1 MIKPAKKFLDRAKR
15 QLRRYQKILKS
26 ARSRDVGESDT
37 VLIAT
42 DFLADV
48 LGYDKYSEIT
58 AEFVIRSTFC
68 DLAIKTNGQLR
79 FLIEVKAIGTELKE
93 NHLRQAVDY
102 AANQGAEWVMLTNGA
117 AWRAYRIRFEQ
128 PVSHDLVFEL
138 DLLDPD
144 CKTSDLVRTLYL
156 ISREAVGG
164 EAIDRYWQQKEAT
177 NRFVVAQLLLSLP
190 LLAAL
195 RRELRRLAPGIR
207 VTEET
212 LGELLQLEVLKR
224 DVLEG
229 DKAEAAGKRVRR
241 ATRKRERERAAEAEE
256 QGQLT
261 PLAVGPVSSAVAAA
275 TLAGVH

>member
-1 MIKPAKKFLDRAKR
+1 MIKPSKRFLDRAKR

-79 FLIEVKAIGTELKE
+79 FLIEVKAIGTDLKE

-102 AANQGAEWVMLTNGA
+102 GANQGAEWVILTNGA
-117 AWRAYRIRFEQ
+117 DWRAYRIRFEQ

-138 DLLDPD
+138 DLLDPE
-144 CKTSDLVRTLYL
+144 CRTSDLVEMLYL

-164 EAIDRYWQQKEAT
+164 EEIDRYWRQKEAT
-177 NRFVVAQLLLSLP
+177 NRFVIAQLLLSPPMLT
-190 LLAAL
+190 AL

-229 DKAEAAGKRVRR
+229 DKAETAGKRVRR
-241 ATRKRERERAAEAEE
+241 ATRKRERDRAAEEE
-256 QGQLT
+256 EKPVT
-261 PLAVGPVSSAVAAA
+261 PIAAAPLSAAPITVKPVS
-275 TLAGVH
+275 VH

>member
-1 MIKPAKKFLDRAKR
+1 MIKPSKRFLARAKG

-26 ARSRDVGESDT
+26 AQSRDVGESDT
-37 VLIAT
+37 VLIVT

-68 DLAIKTNGQLR
+68 DLAIKTNGDLR
-79 FLIEVKAIGTELKE
+79 FLIEVKAIGTSLKE

-102 AANQGAEWVMLTNGA
+102 GANQGAEWVILTNGA
-117 AWRAYRIRFEQ
+117 DWRAYRIRFEQ
-128 PVSHDLVFEL
+128 PIAHDLVFEL
-138 DLLDPD
+138 DLLDSE
-144 CKTSDLVRTLYL
+144 CKPSDLIQMLYL

-164 EAIDRYWQQKEAT
+164 EEIDRYWRQKEAT
-177 NRFVVAQLLLSLP
+177 NRFVIAQLLLSPP
-190 LLAAL
+190 LLTAL

-212 LGELLQLEVLKR
+212 LAELLQVEVLKR

-229 DKAEAAGKRVRR
+229 DKAGTAAKRVRR
-241 ATRKRERERAAEAEE
+241 ATRKRERERVSEEEADSRISVV
-256 QGQLT
+256 
-261 PLAVGPVSSAVAAA
+261 PLSVEAITVKPVG
-275 TLAGVH
+275 TH

>member
-1 MIKPAKKFLDRAKR
+1 MIKPSKRFLNRAKS

-26 ARSRDVGESDT
+26 AQSRDVGESDT

-68 DLAIKTNGQLR
+68 DLAIKTNGELR
-79 FLIEVKAIGTELKE
+79 FLIEVKAIGTSLKD

-102 AANQGAEWVMLTNGA
+102 GANQGAEWVILTNGA
-117 AWRAYRIRFEQ
+117 DWRAYRIRFEQ
-128 PVSHDLVFEL
+128 PIAHDLVFDL
-138 DLLDPD
+138 DLLDPE
-144 CKTSDLVRTLYL
+144 CKTSDLVQMLYL

-164 EAIDRYWQQKEAT
+164 EEIDRYWRQKEAT
-177 NRFVVAQLLLSLP
+177 NRFVIAQLLLSSPMLT
-190 LLAAL
+190 AL

-207 VTEET
+207 VTEEI
-212 LGELLQLEVLKR
+212 LGELLQVEVLKR

-229 DKAEAAGKRVRR
+229 DKAEIAAKRVRR
-241 ATRKRERERAAEAEE
+241 ATRKRERDRTNEE
-256 QGQLT
+256 E
-261 PLAVGPVSSAVAAA
+261 PVSGMAVDALPVELTAAKP
-275 TLAGVH
+275 AGAH

>member
-1 MIKPAKKFLDRAKR
+1 MIKPPKRFLDRAKN

-26 ARSRDVGESDT
+26 ARSRDVGEADT

-68 DLAIKTNGQLR
+68 DLAITTNGQLR
-79 FLIEVKAIGTELKE
+79 FLIEVKAIGTDLKE

-102 AANQGAEWVMLTNGA
+102 GANQGAEWVLLTNGA
-117 AWRAYRIRFEQ
+117 TWRAYRIRFEQ
-128 PVSHDLVFEL
+128 PVAHDMVFEL
-138 DLLDPD
+138 DLLDLE
-144 CKTSDLVRTLYL
+144 CNTSDLVRMLYL

-164 EAIDRYWQQKEAT
+164 EEIDRYWRQKEAT
-177 NRFVVAQLLLSLP
+177 NRFVIGQVLLSPP
-190 LLAAL
+190 LLTSL

-207 VTEET
+207 VTEEA
-212 LGELLQLEVLKR
+212 LSELLRIEVLKR

-229 DKAEAAGKRVRR
+229 DKAETAAKRLRR
-241 ATRKRERERAAEAEE
+241 ATRKRERDRAAGTDHEKA
-256 QGQLT
+256 T
-261 PLAVGPVSSAVAAA
+261 PVAVLPVSATSVAARPV
-275 TLAGVH
+275 GIH